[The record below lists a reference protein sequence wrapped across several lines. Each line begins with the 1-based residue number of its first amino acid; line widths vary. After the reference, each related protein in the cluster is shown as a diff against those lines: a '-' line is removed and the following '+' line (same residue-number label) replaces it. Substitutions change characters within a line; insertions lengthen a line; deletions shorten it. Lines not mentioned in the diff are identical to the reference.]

1 MANAHERLINS
12 LMKSKKDRV
21 QRAFEKWDFYRRL
34 RENNEDDTVGQIQ
47 EINVH
52 RAMRAM
58 ALELSLLLDRNY
70 LHLCLPHVIY
80 SLTWNLTEFDP

>member
-21 QRAFEKWDFYRRL
+21 QRAFEKWDLYRRL

-52 RAMRAM
+52 RATRAM
-58 ALELSLLLDRNY
+58 ALGVVSAARQKLFASLPATCDLLTHMESR
-70 LHLCLPHVIY
+70 
-80 SLTWNLTEFDP
+80 